1 MLFGESSST
10 LALVSERRKKE
21 FLEEMPHSIPC
32 GERDLHMSQTTTPGW
47 REVYADA
54 LEDFDP
60 ARIEEAQKAVQRRAK
75 EIWRSG
81 SPETKER
88 RELAVAIYF
97 LNLFS
102 LAEGADEKACVAIEI
117 SNGNYDA

>member
-1 MLFGESSST
+1 VRLI
-10 LALVSERRKKE
+10 ARE
-21 FLEEMPHSIPC
+21 FLEQTPHSIFHA
-32 GERDLHMSQTTTPGW
+32 EKEVHMSQTITPGW
-47 REVYADA
+47 REIYADA

-102 LAEGADEKACVAIEI
+102 LAEGADEKGCVAIEI